1 MDGSWTATE
10 VISTEST
17 DGSDYPSLAVDPD
30 GNIHVAWYED
40 TDYGGSGA
48 DRDIFYKAKI
58 DGSWTTTE
66 VISTESTDPSYV
78 PSLAVDPDGNIH
90 VAWFDDTDYGGA
102 GTDPDVFYKRLE
114 AVISLSDIMAEVDN
128 IELKLDS
135 ILDKLGLPPVGG
147 FILPKEELSYILN
160 MISENLVA
168 VALIIAAVM
177 VYLLLTKRM
186 S

>member
-1 MDGSWTATE
+1 MINSNEKMSEKKVSNLALLVILTSMLIIISAIPVSVYSITFLTE
-10 VISTEST
+10 VVSTEST
-17 DGSDYPSLAVDPD
+17 DNSYYPSLAVDPD
-30 GNIHVAWYED
+30 GNIHVAWY
-40 TDYGGSGA
+40 
-48 DRDIFYKAKI
+48 
-58 DGSWTTTE
+58 
-66 VISTESTDPSYV
+66 
-78 PSLAVDPDGNIH
+78 
-90 VAWFDDTDYGGA
+90 DDTDYGGA
-102 GTDPDVFYKRLE
+102 GTDADVFYKRLE